1 VGLIVAIELCM
12 RHETIFYSAN
22 TINLHKE
29 VYFMLLRRK
38 IFTLED
44 YYCNAVR
51 MIGSIEVFFK
61 LLIYEDLMHWYYLA
75 DTTFLDEIEGISN
88 DTFER
93 RKPGETLKLIA
104 RIA

>member
-1 VGLIVAIELCM
+1 MGLIVAIELCM

-51 MIGSIEVFFK
+51 IIGSM
-61 LLIYEDLMHWYYLA
+61 LIPP
-75 DTTFLDEIEGISN
+75 FLDEIEGISN